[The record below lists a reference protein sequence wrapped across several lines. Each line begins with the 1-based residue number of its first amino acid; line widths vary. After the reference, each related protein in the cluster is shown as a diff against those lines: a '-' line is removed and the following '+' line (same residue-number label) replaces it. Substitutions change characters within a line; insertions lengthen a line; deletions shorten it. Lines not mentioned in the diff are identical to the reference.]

1 MRSTIYA
8 LTVPPDAHMRR
19 QRRQHTPPA
28 APIPRY
34 PWRPASCELR
44 PARCADVGYGIRPP
58 PLHEGLRPA
67 RPPRELPPPDAGF
80 RRRCATIS
88 RTLTRPLAVA
98 PTSGRPYTS
107 RYMRLRCRRRRNRLS
122 GCHHLLPHRAAQ
134 TIWPRSGSLWDAA
147 HCHGVKGREQQLFCG
162 FRQERWGS
170 SRSPPT
176 TMPCAASRRPPAAR
190 RVAYRALRAA
200 APPGVG
206 SQRVAQP
213 HSERGEQRG
222 GRSLPPIRRQEAY
235 RRNV

>member
-1 MRSTIYA
+1 
-8 LTVPPDAHMRR
+8 MRR

-44 PARCADVGYGIRPP
+44 PARCANVGYRIRPP

-80 RRRCATIS
+80 RRRGAPIS
-88 RTLTRPLAVA
+88 RTLTGPLAVA
-98 PTSGRPYTS
+98 PTSGRTNTS

-162 FRQERWGS
+162 FFRQERWAS